1 MSGMEN
7 IIKSVDKTMKQRVK
21 AGRAAAASAGKRE
34 KDFKG
39 VCAVKL
45 MLNPKSFTQSAENLL
60 ALSFRVKS
68 MEAKIKNDEN
78 GLPVVDTVRSVSA
91 AAPSTKQ
98 SIVSF
103 SMKDWKGMV
112 KTFGVQESDCVPNRK
127 QGGGKRET
135 VARGAGGDDGEG
147 EYKEDDGD
155 DE

>member
-1 MSGMEN
+1 MEN
-7 IIKSVDKTMKQRVK
+7 IITSVEKTMKQRVK

-68 MEAKIKNDEN
+68 MEAKIKNDEH
-78 GLPVVDTVRSVSA
+78 GLPVVDTIRNQAA

-103 SMKDWKGMV
+103 SMKDWKTMV
-112 KTFGVQESDCVPNRK
+112 KTFDVRDSDCVPNRK

-135 VARGAGGDDGEG
+135 IAKGAGGNEDEG
-147 EYKEDDGD
+147 EQAEDDD
-155 DE
+155 DDFE